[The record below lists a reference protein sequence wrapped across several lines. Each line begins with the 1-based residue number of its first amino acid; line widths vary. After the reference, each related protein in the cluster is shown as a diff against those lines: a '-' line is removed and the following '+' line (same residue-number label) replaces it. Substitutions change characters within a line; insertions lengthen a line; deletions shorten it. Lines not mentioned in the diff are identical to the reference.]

1 MTFRITKIVAAS
13 LLCSAAMI
21 PSAMAQ
27 EAEAPAGTAGEVEAP
42 AGAPAG
48 GTGAVIE
55 GATAGADALAGEEA
69 GAECDELRV
78 LVDENAGVI
87 EQGWLDLAGGIVT
100 QGDASTCGAWLDQ
113 AQLTLE

>member
-1 MTFRITKIVAAS
+1 MTSRITKIVAAS

-27 EAEAPAGTAGEVEAP
+27 EAEAPAGGAAGEVEAP
-42 AGAPAG
+42 LGGAAGQAG
-48 GTGAVIE
+48 TLAE
-55 GATAGADALAGEEA
+55 GAAGEVEAAGVGAA

-87 EQGWLDLAGGIVT
+87 EQGWLDQAGE
-100 QGDASTCGAWLDQ
+100 S
-113 AQLTLE
+113 